1 MEKNT
6 VAAIVMA
13 TMLEAKPFVLGM
25 SLEQRRKKPFA
36 VFQNDHIFLIIS
48 GVGKANAAM
57 ATGYFCYRY
66 HPSCICNLGAAGAT
80 DVSHHL
86 GEIFH
91 INKIVEYDR
100 HELTTRKA
108 CIHNPDILDGFQ
120 TATLS
125 TSDMAVLSPNE
136 RKKISMSANLIDME
150 GASVAQACT
159 KFNTKCFIFKFV
171 SDTPDHARSEDI
183 VENIRRHRSFFY
195 EFFIRSVMPVLYRL
209 DFIPRR
215 FY

>member
-1 MEKNT
+1 VEKHT
-6 VAAIVMA
+6 VTAIVMA

-25 SLEQRRKKPFA
+25 SLTQSRKKPFA
-36 VFQNDHIFLIIS
+36 VFRNNHIFLIIS

-57 ATGYFCYRY
+57 ATGYSCDKH
-66 HPSCICNLGAAGAT
+66 HPVCVCNLGAAGAT
-80 DVSHHL
+80 NVSHPL

-100 HELTTRKA
+100 HELTTRRP
-108 CIHNPDILDGFQ
+108 CIHNPDILNGFQ

-125 TSDMAVLSPNE
+125 TSDMAVLAPDE
-136 RKKISMSANLIDME
+136 RKKISMNADLIDME
-150 GASVAQACT
+150 GASVAQACR

-195 EFFIRSVMPVLYRL
+195 EFFIRSVMPVLHRL
-209 DFIPRR
+209 
-215 FY
+215 

>member
-1 MEKNT
+1 VEKHT
-6 VAAIVMA
+6 VTAIVMA

-25 SLEQRRKKPFA
+25 SLTQSRKKPFA
-36 VFQNDHIFLIIS
+36 VFRNNHIFLIIS

-57 ATGYFCYRY
+57 ATGYSCDKH
-66 HPSCICNLGAAGAT
+66 HPVCVCNLGAAGAT
-80 DVSHHL
+80 NVSHPL

-100 HELTTRKA
+100 HELTTRRP
-108 CIHNPDILDGFQ
+108 CIHNPDILNGFQ

-125 TSDMAVLSPNE
+125 TSDMAVLAPDQ
-136 RKKISMSANLIDME
+136 RKKISMNADLIDME
-150 GASVAQACT
+150 GASVAQACR

-195 EFFIRSVMPVLYRL
+195 EFFIRSVMPVLHRL
-209 DFIPRR
+209 
-215 FY
+215 